1 MVDYS
6 KINLQK
12 VCHQEIASLNSYSI
26 LPLYLVILL
35 AVTYPS
41 LMQAQSKLPEPLTL
55 KSALQAAGNP
65 EHFEIVFLDQKI
77 SEINDLIAVENADFG
92 VSVDLK
98 GRLRRVGPSDAGDPD
113 ETGDSAAS
121 LLVTK
126 PLYNFGQTDLRLE
139 SLALEQ
145 QVLLLEKQQLIE
157 QRRQK
162 IMENY
167 FAVLNA
173 DNNFISENEDLAI
186 GFIRFDR
193 ARENLELGLASEI
206 DVLRLQSEYELIR
219 QRRYQAENQQR
230 LSRMILA
237 ESMGYPQELPNTLQA
252 PEIDLGKPLNDD
264 FDVLVDGALKSSTVA
279 RLLEGRRRVAQ
290 SVIQQASS
298 VDGPRLDF
306 ELELSSYERESS
318 TRDDWR
324 ATVYFDL
331 PLYSGS
337 NSSQVSLAQT
347 RYQKTLAELAQLRSR
362 LRLQILELW
371 QAVQQNRLI
380 AQGREI
386 TQNYRDLYLDRSRT
400 EYELEFRSDLGDAM
414 VQFSRARTERLKALY
429 AFELAYQR
437 LQSLVGVELMNR
449 ANTENE

>member
-1 MVDYS
+1 
-6 KINLQK
+6 
-12 VCHQEIASLNSYSI
+12 
-26 LPLYLVILL
+26 
-35 AVTYPS
+35 
-41 LMQAQSKLPEPLTL
+41 MQAQSQLPEPLTL
-55 KSALQAAGNP
+55 EAALQTAENP
-65 EHFEIVFLDQKI
+65 EHFEIVLLDQKI
-77 SEINDLIAVENADFG
+77 GEVNALIAVENADFG
-92 VSVDLK
+92 ISVNLK
-98 GRLRRVGPSDAGDPD
+98 GRLRRVGPSDVGDAD

-121 LLVTK
+121 LLLTK
-126 PLYNFGQTDLRLE
+126 PLYNFGRTESRLE
-139 SLALEQ
+139 SLELEQ

-157 QRRQK
+157 QRRQT

-173 DNNFISENEDLAI
+173 DNNYISENEGLAI

-193 ARENLELGLASEI
+193 ARENLDLGLASEI
-206 DVLRLQSEYELIR
+206 DVLRLQSEYEAIR

-237 ESMGYPQELPNTLQA
+237 ESMGYSQQLPNSLEA
-252 PEIDLGKPLNDD
+252 PEIDIEKPLNDD
-264 FDVLVDGALKSSTVA
+264 FDALVDSALKSSTIA
-279 RLLEGRRRVAQ
+279 HLLDGRRRVAQ

-298 VDGPRLDF
+298 VDGPQLDL
-306 ELELSSYERESS
+306 ELELSSYERDSS

-331 PLYSGS
+331 PLYSG
-337 NSSQVSLAQT
+337 NKSSQVTLAQT
-347 RYQKTLAELAQLRSR
+347 RYQKTLAELAQLRSQ
-362 LRLQILELW
+362 LRLEILQLW

-380 AQGREI
+380 AQGSEI

-414 VQFSRARTERLKALY
+414 VQFSRARTDRLKALY

-437 LQSLVGVELMNR
+437 LRSLVSGEMLNPVN
-449 ANTENE
+449 NINQ